1 MSSHAFWTRDCH
13 GVPHHGFPPVRW
25 KRGQE
30 RHPDPTGTPN
40 PDGERALWVSQGE
53 DLLFHK
59 FNFQG
64 IGNPDQLEAFS
75 HFFNSLYS
83 LSFPT
88 VSERSH
94 HHRQNYEGLGC
105 QWRWRSE
112 LWGVCV
118 FGCGFV
124 HRLWGLLQ
132 DAVKEH
138 TNLEPMRF
146 LLMRVHQCRMKTIK
160 TTFAARL
167 KYSGCV
173 CVTGLWPTNSVLW
186 ALNMSLL
193 KAKCFY
199 LK

>member
-1 MSSHAFWTRDCH
+1 MPSELETAMESLIMVFHRYAGKEGRSGTLTRRELRTLMENELSGFLKVKFFCH
-13 GVPHHGFPPVRW
+13 S
-25 KRGQE
+25 
-30 RHPDPTGTPN
+30 
-40 PDGERALWVSQGE
+40 LSQI
-53 DLLFHK
+53 LR
-59 FNFQG
+59 
-64 IGNPDQLEAFS
+64 IGNPDQIEAFS
-75 HFFNSLYS
+75 CLFNTFCS

-88 VSERSH
+88 VSEGSN

-105 QWRWRSE
+105 QWGWRSE

-138 TNLEPMRF
+138 TKLEPMSLCWCASNENHKNYF
-146 LLMRVHQCRMKTIK
+146 CCKVKVQW
-160 TTFAARL
+160 
-167 KYSGCV
+167 V
-173 CVTGLWPTNSVLW
+173 CVTGLWPTNSILW
-186 ALNMSLL
+186 ALNMSVL